1 MKKLHVTFLVFC
13 FAFVLHAGAQKND
26 NKENC
31 LATVGFFTN
40 TVLIKNI
47 RVYLYN
53 GSDIVDSAKVNSNK
67 DFGFVLDRNK
77 RYTICI
83 NAPDFYQR
91 LITINTDL
99 PEHVNT
105 IPLFIFEFEIEL
117 IPEIKGVDDYY
128 MDFPIAIIEF
138 DPKTETFGYRKKYTS
153 MMQRE
158 SRKVQAQ
165 FRVRKSR

>member
-1 MKKLHVTFLVFC
+1 MRVIFLIFC

-31 LATVGFFTN
+31 LAVVGFFFN
-40 TVLIKNI
+40 SVLIKNI
-47 RVYLYN
+47 SVYLYEGAN
-53 GSDIVDSAKVNSNK
+53 IVDSAKVNSNK

-77 RYTICI
+77 QYSICI
-83 NAPDFYQR
+83 IARGYYQR
-91 LITINTDL
+91 LIAINTDL
-99 PEHVNT
+99 PDNINT

-117 IPEIKGVDDYY
+117 MREAKGVDDYY
-128 MDFPIAIIEF
+128 MDFPIAIIAF
-138 DPKTETFGYRKKYTS
+138 DPKTETFGYRKKYTT
-153 MMQRE
+153 MMQKE